1 MAAACACTAAGL
13 LVALA
18 GRDRLGAAPYR
29 GRHEAGQAAARQL
42 RQERR
47 ML

>member
-1 MAAACACTAAGL
+1 VACACTAAGL

-29 GRHEAGQAAARQL
+29 GRHEVGHAVTRQL
-42 RQERR
+42 RRERR